1 MMYMQSKDGETHGRV
16 LVIDDTASART
27 TLDALLRHEGYELI
41 EAATGEAGLELA
53 AREHPDA
60 IVLDVMMPGMDGF
73 TVCER
78 LRADPDL
85 AHIPVLMVTALAESQ
100 SHRRGIEAG
109 ADDIITKPYERW
121 ELRAR
126 LGTLVRL
133 GRAQRRVR
141 GRERLL
147 WIIDRART
155 GFALL
160 DANGTVRHANR
171 RFREMLGLGP
181 ERALAVSFDLIVQS
195 HDVKVHQSVGQTMK
209 EWEPRT
215 GAFSVGTGQAL
226 QGESFELW
234 IHGGASAADWR
245 IVELR
250 TSRMT
255 PTSTSMIGP

>member
-1 MMYMQSKDGETHGRV
+1 MMFIQTKDAETHGRV
-16 LVIDDTASART
+16 LVIDDTESARV
-27 TLDALLRHEGYELI
+27 TLDALLRHEGYELL
-41 EAATGEAGLELA
+41 EASSGEAGLELA

-78 LRADPDL
+78 LRANPDL

-100 SHRRGIEAG
+100 SRRRAIEVG
-109 ADDIITKPYERW
+109 ADDIIAKPFERW

-133 GRAQRRVR
+133 GRAQRGVR
-141 GRERLL
+141 ERERLL

-171 RFREMLGLGP
+171 KFRELLGLGQ
-181 ERALAVSFDLIVQS
+181 ERSLAVPFDLLVQTHNVRV
-195 HDVKVHQSVGQTMK
+195 HDSTG
-209 EWEPRT
+209 EALGDWDPRT
-215 GAFSVGTGQAL
+215 GPFGVGSINAPVN
-226 QGESFELW
+226 ESFELW
-234 IHGGASAADWR
+234 VHGGASAADWR

-250 TSRMT
+250 TLRVT
-255 PTSTSMIGP
+255 PPSVANITP

>member
-1 MMYMQSKDGETHGRV
+1 MLMHSKDGETHGRV
-16 LVIDDTASART
+16 LIIDDTASART
-27 TLDALLRHEGYELI
+27 TLDALLRHEGYEML
-41 EAATGEAGLELA
+41 EASTGEAGLELA

-60 IVLDVMMPGMDGF
+60 IILDVMMPGMDGF

-141 GRERLL
+141 ERERLL

-181 ERALAVSFDLIVQS
+181 ERALSVPFDLLVQS
-195 HDVKVHQSVGQTMK
+195 HDVKVHQSLSTSVS

-215 GAFSVGTGQAL
+215 GAFSVGVGQAP

-234 IHGGASAADWR
+234 VHAGVTAADWR

-255 PTSTSMIGP
+255 PTSNSAVAS

>member
-1 MMYMQSKDGETHGRV
+1 MFMHSKDGEMHGRV
-16 LVIDDTASART
+16 LIIDDTDSARL
-27 TLDALLRHEGYELI
+27 TLDALLRHEGYELL
-41 EAATGEAGLELA
+41 EASTGEAGLEKA

-60 IVLDVMMPGMDGF
+60 IILDVMMPGMDGF

-85 AHIPVLMVTALAESQ
+85 AHIPVLMVTALSEAQ

-109 ADDIITKPYERW
+109 ADDILSKPFERW

-141 GRERLL
+141 ERERLL

-155 GFALL
+155 GFALM
-160 DANGTVRHANR
+160 DSNGTVRHANR
-171 RFREMLGLGP
+171 RFRDMLGLGP
-181 ERALAVSFDLIVQS
+181 ERALSVPFDLLVKS
-195 HDVKVHQSVGQTMK
+195 HDVKVHHIAGRAADD
-209 EWEPRT
+209 WEPRT
-215 GAFSVGTGQAL
+215 APFSVGRGQAPE
-226 QGESFELW
+226 GESFELW
-234 IHGGASAADWR
+234 VHGGATAADWR

-250 TSRMT
+250 TTRMT
-255 PTSTSMIGP
+255 PTSSSIIAP

>member
-1 MMYMQSKDGETHGRV
+1 MFMQPKDGEMHGRV
-16 LVIDDTASART
+16 LIIDDTDSARL
-27 TLDALLRHEGYELI
+27 TLDALLRHEGYELL
-41 EAATGEAGLELA
+41 EASTGEAGLEMA

-85 AHIPVLMVTALAESQ
+85 AHIPVLMVTALSEAQ

-109 ADDIITKPYERW
+109 ADDILSKPFERW

-141 GRERLL
+141 ERERLL

-160 DANGTVRHANR
+160 DSNGTVRHANR
-171 RFREMLGLGP
+171 RFRDMLGLGP
-181 ERALAVSFDLIVQS
+181 ERALSVPFDLLVKS
-195 HDVKVHQSVGQTMK
+195 HDVTVHHTAGHAV
-209 EWEPRT
+209 EDWEPRT
-215 GAFSVGTGQAL
+215 APFSVGRGLAPE
-226 QGESFELW
+226 GERFELW
-234 IHGGASAADWR
+234 VHGGATVADWR

-255 PTSTSMIGP
+255 PASSSIIAP

>member
-1 MMYMQSKDGETHGRV
+1 MFMQSKDAETHGRI

-27 TLDALLRHEGYELI
+27 TLDALLRHEGYELL
-41 EAATGEAGLELA
+41 EAASGEAGLEMA
-53 AREHPDA
+53 AREQPDA

-85 AHIPVLMVTALAESQ
+85 AHIPVLMVTALSESQ
-100 SHRRGIEAG
+100 SHRRGLDAG
-109 ADDIITKPYERW
+109 ADDIISKPYERW

-133 GRAQRRVR
+133 GRAQKRVR
-141 GRERLL
+141 ERERLL

-160 DANGTVRHANR
+160 DSNGTVRHANR
-171 RFREMLGLGP
+171 KFREMLGLGNNR
-181 ERALAVSFDLIVQS
+181 ELEVQFDQLITS
-195 HDVKVHQSVGQTMK
+195 YAITVHQSAGESVG
-209 EWEPRT
+209 EWEPRS
-215 GAFSVGTGQAL
+215 GPFSVGRGRAP
-226 QGESFELW
+226 QGEQFEVW
-234 IHGGASAADWR
+234 VHGGVSASDWR

-250 TSRMT
+250 TSWMT
-255 PTSTSMIGP
+255 PVSVSAVQQ

>member
-1 MMYMQSKDGETHGRV
+1 MFMQLKDGETHGRV
-16 LVIDDTASART
+16 LIIDDTASART
-27 TLDALLRHEGYELI
+27 TLDALLRHEGYELL
-41 EAATGEAGLELA
+41 EATNGEEGLTLA

-60 IVLDVMMPGMDGF
+60 IILDVMIPGMDGF

-109 ADDIITKPYERW
+109 ADDIISKPYERW

-141 GRERLL
+141 ERERLL

-160 DANGTVRHANR
+160 DGNGTVRHANR
-171 RFREMLGLGP
+171 KFREMLGLGP
-181 ERALAVSFDLIVQS
+181 ERALAVPFDLLVQS
-195 HDVKVHQSVGQTMK
+195 HDVKVHESVGQTMND
-209 EWEPRT
+209 WEPRT
-215 GAFSVGTGQAL
+215 GPFAVGMGIAP

-234 IHGGASAADWR
+234 VHGGVTPADWR

-255 PTSTSMIGP
+255 PTSTAVITP